1 MRRTIALAFLASLA
15 LHPPASAAQFK
26 PYPGA
31 AVDSKASKE
40 AADIAKEAGMTG
52 KTTIYT
58 TRDPFEKVCAFYKG
72 MAKEYKMPQ
81 EGGTARL
88 PSGQELKEAYF
99 IFDGARDIAVSKL
112 WIKIQRP
119 YVGGME
125 IEKDFQVRYKDV
137 RDVTAVTV
145 SEHK

>member
-1 MRRTIALAFLASLA
+1 MRRMIALMFLVSLTFHTA
-15 LHPPASAAQFK
+15 ASAAQFK

-31 AVDSKASKE
+31 TVDSKASKE
-40 AADIAKEAGMTG
+40 AADIAKEAGITG

-58 TRDPFEKVCAFYKG
+58 TRDSFEKVYAFYKG
-72 MAKEYKMPQ
+72 MAKEYKMPR
-81 EGGTARL
+81 EGGPQKL
-88 PSGQELKEAYF
+88 PSGQELREAYF
-99 IFDGARDIAVSKL
+99 IFDGAKDISVSKL

-119 YVGGME
+119 YVGSVE
-125 IEKDFQVRYKDV
+125 IGKDFQVRYKDI